1 MKVLIVAAGTGG
13 HITPGI
19 SIADKI
25 KRENPN
31 SEILFVGTKNGIE
44 NDIVPKAGYKIK
56 HIRASGIER
65 KISIKNIKNA
75 CNLLMGIFDSK
86 KVIKEFEPDIVIGTG
101 GFVCFPIFKQA
112 TKLHIPTMLHE
123 SNSIPGK
130 VVTTMANKV
139 DTIMVGFKQA
149 EKRIKNAR
157 NIVYTGTPSKMTT
170 YVPEDNLRKK
180 LDLKEDMPVLL
191 IIGGSQGAKK
201 INEYLVDILCNGK
214 EKNYQTIFVTGPKQ
228 YDNVIAQI
236 EKKKCN
242 IDKLKDLKVLP
253 YVYNM
258 EEYMSVAD
266 LLISRAGALSLT
278 EICVMGKPS
287 ILIPYPYA
295 AENHQEY
302 NAKILE
308 KNGAAKV
315 LLERD
320 MSSDT
325 LNGLLEVLIN
335 DKNKLFEMGAN
346 ARKLGILDVEDR
358 IYVEIKKLLK
368 GKI

>member
-19 SIADKI
+19 SIANKI
-25 KRENPN
+25 RKENPN
-31 SEILFVGTKNGIE
+31 SEILFIGTKNGIE
-44 NDIVPKAGYKIK
+44 NDIVSKAGYKIK

-65 KISIKNIKNA
+65 KISIKNFKNVY
-75 CNLLMGIFDSK
+75 NLLMGIFDAK
-86 KVIKEFEPDIVIGTG
+86 KVINDFEPDIVIGTG
-101 GFVCFPIFKQA
+101 GYVCFPIFKQA

-130 VVTTMANKV
+130 VVKTMANKV

-149 EKRIKNAR
+149 QKRIKNAK
-157 NIVYTGTPSKMTT
+157 NVVYTGTPSKMTT
-170 YVPEDNLRKK
+170 YVPEDNLRRK
-180 LDLKEDMPVLL
+180 LDLKEDMPVVL
-191 IIGGSQGAKK
+191 ITGGSQGAKK
-201 INEYLVDILCNGK
+201 LNEYLVEILCNGK
-214 EKNYQTIFVTGPKQ
+214 EKTYQTVFVTGPKQ
-228 YDNVIAQI
+228 YDSVISQI
-236 EKKKCN
+236 EKKIGK
-242 IDKLKDLKVLP
+242 IDSLKNVKVLP
-253 YVYNM
+253 FVYNM
-258 EEYMSVAD
+258 EEYMACAD

-278 EICVMGKPS
+278 EICVMGNPS

-315 LLERD
+315 LLEANI
-320 MSSDT
+320 SSDT

-335 DKNKLFEMGAN
+335 DENKLLKMGAN
-346 ARKLGILDVEDR
+346 ARRLAILDVEDR
-358 IYVEIKKLLK
+358 IYAEIKKLLK
-368 GKI
+368 GKM